1 MKKEKITLAKDI
13 ISSDLDTRKKLL
25 KDKEIRDELL
35 NDERYYDFFHLVEFL
50 TETDID
56 YFLDDDMINRILK
69 NNSKLTKLDAFLNNH
84 YSSKFLSHG
93 TIFEYLLENYDCFN
107 SLDYEFGISLFNYI
121 LKNPKYIK
129 SISYLNSD
137 VQYQIFSNKT
147 LRKKLINLNIKENYL
162 YLLDRKVITIL
173 LEEKYYQNMFLNSNI
188 DIIHSYIKENDNIPT
203 NILCKELID
212 KYTNIK
218 DINKYRNYLEEI
230 NNITLK
236 NMITKQRK
244 KYYIKTINE
253 TKEELLPFYYSIYEK
268 IINKEDYKNIIKE
281 DPYYFYNIDKI
292 INNKSLLKKYL
303 KELSTKRMLEITIDM
318 YFEDISYNFLKNIYS
333 ILQYICLIDKV
344 IIPKE
349 NLSIYLKFINY
360 YNMSTKEQI
369 ELFNNLN
376 NGKDYVSMFYDDFMT
391 VKKHSYENINNSVI
405 NLNNLKS
412 PDSFNNNI
420 YELNGED
427 FYILVHH
434 TTFDKK
440 IGGKWD
446 IPSDTLSLS
455 LISHNNMNT
464 FRNPH
469 KNIILGFNIDTSNI
483 IHLYESDSFSEE
495 LESSTR
501 IQRLLTKEELINRTK
516 GYNEIVVR
524 NKNFDG
530 KYSLFPSYVVCY
542 DFIGN
547 GDLNFSKMYN
557 IPILLIHTDK
567 YSLKD
572 REMIDAVGDNY
583 MSGYSASYIDVDTYK
598 KMS

>member
-1 MKKEKITLAKDI
+1 MKKEKIILAKDI

-35 NDERYYDFFHLVEFL
+35 KDERYYDFFHLVEFL

-56 YFLDDDMINRILK
+56 YFLDDDVINRILK
-69 NNSKLTKLDAFLNNH
+69 NNSKLTKLDVFLNNH

-253 TKEELLPFYYSIYEK
+253 TKEGLLPFYYSIYEK

-369 ELFNNLN
+369 ELFNSLN
-376 NGKDYVSMFYDDFMT
+376 NGQDYASMFYDDFMT

-446 IPSDTLSLS
+446 NPSDTLSLS

-524 NKNFDG
+524 NRNFDG

-572 REMIDAVGDNY
+572 KEMIDAVGDNY

>member
-203 NILCKELID
+203 NILCKELIN

-405 NLNNLKS
+405 NLNNL
-412 PDSFNNNI
+412 DSFNNNI

>member
-203 NILCKELID
+203 NILCKELIN